1 MKARSARPT
10 NGGGGRELI
19 NILGVLS
26 PMSTSETRQNAIS
39 AAISYSGDHAAN
51 GKKMD
56 RVDEFYATDVFN
68 INAMRKRLP
77 KDVFKKLTRTLDM
90 GEPLS
95 PDVANVVASAMK
107 DWAIENGATHYTHWF
122 QPLTGSTAEKHDS
135 FIVPDGQGGMHFS
148 LSGSELVKGEPD
160 ASSFPSGGLRATFE
174 ARGYTAWDATSPAF
188 LMRGKNHVTL
198 VIPTAF
204 VSWTGHA
211 LDHKTPLLR
220 SMDAV
225 SHHALRILKIFN
237 ADQGV
242 TRVVTTLGCEQ
253 EYFLVDR
260 NLYYA
265 RPDLVTCERTL
276 FGSKP
281 PKGQQME
288 DHYFGSIP
296 PRVLAFMAEVER
308 ELYRVGVPV
317 KTRHNEVAPGQFEI
331 APIFETA
338 NVACDHQML
347 TMETLRRVAPRYGL
361 QVLLHEKPF
370 AGVNGSGKHNNWS
383 MVTSTGH
390 NLLDPADDTHS
401 NTVFLVFLCAVI
413 RAVDRHGDLLRSSVA
428 SSGNDHRLGAN
439 EAPPAIMSI
448 FLGDMLS
455 DIVKQLEEGTSERTI
470 KGGELHL
477 GARTLPQLPRDSGD
491 RNRTS
496 PFAFTGNKFEF
507 RAVGSSQS
515 VAWPNTILNTIV
527 AESLDYIANEIEAR
541 LGGSTDPENKR
552 KAAGEVM
559 QQIIRDHKRILFA
572 GDNYSEEWHAEAGKR
587 GLPNLKDCTTAIPVL
602 GDQKN
607 RELFEKYK
615 VLTGE
620 EVESRVHI
628 FMEKYAKELL
638 IESEAMVLIG
648 RQNILPAAIAHQ
660 TQLAQAVAATEATG
674 IRAPHLRKTL
684 ESFVSMVEDYGKTLD
699 ALDLADNHT
708 DHDPMAYACY
718 MKDRVVPLMAQVR
731 KLSDE
736 METHV
741 PADLW
746 PLPSYRE
753 LLFVK

>member
-1 MKARSARPT
+1 MHT
-10 NGGGGRELI
+10 
-19 NILGVLS
+19 
-26 PMSTSETRQNAIS
+26 TSETRATAVS
-39 AAISYSGDHAAN
+39 AAHSWAGETAAN
-51 GKKMD
+51 GKKPE
-56 RVDEFYATDVFN
+56 RVDQFYGQDVFS
-68 INAMRKRLP
+68 IAEMRQRLP
-77 KDVFKKLTRTLDM
+77 KNVFKSFQKTLES

-95 PDVANVVASAMK
+95 SEVADAIASAMK

-135 FIVPDGQGGMHFS
+135 FIVPDAQGGMHFS

-174 ARGYTAWDATSPAF
+174 ARGYTAWDPTSPAF

-225 SHHALRILKIFN
+225 SHQAIRILKMFD
-237 ADQGV
+237 AAEGV

-265 RPDLVTCERTL
+265 RPDLVTTERTL
-276 FGSKP
+276 FGAKP

-296 PRVLAFMAEVER
+296 PRVLSFMAEVER

-331 APIFETA
+331 APIFETT

-347 TMETLRRVAPRYGL
+347 TMETLRRVAPRYGM

-370 AGVNGSGKHNNWS
+370 AGINGSGKHNNWS
-383 MVTSTGH
+383 MSTNTGV
-390 NLLDPADDTHS
+390 NLLDPRDDTHS
-401 NTVFLVFLCAVI
+401 NTLFLLFLCGVI
-413 RAVDRHGDLLRSSVA
+413 RAVDMHADLLRSSVA

-448 FLGDMLS
+448 FLGDMLT
-455 DIVKQLEEGTSERTI
+455 DIVKQIEKGKSDHTL
-470 KGGELHL
+470 KGGTLDL

-515 VAWPNTILNTIV
+515 VAWPNTVLNTIV
-527 AESLDYIANEIEAR
+527 ADSLDFIATEMEKRTKGDASAKQKREVAQKLMQEII
-541 LGGSTDPENKR
+541 SK
-552 KAAGEVM
+552 
-559 QQIIRDHKRILFA
+559 HKRIIFG
-572 GDNYSEEWHAEAGKR
+572 GDGYTDEWHAEAKKR
-587 GLPNLKDCTTAIPVL
+587 GLPNYKDCITAIPVL
-602 GDQKN
+602 GSEKN
-607 RELFEKYK
+607 IKLFEKYK
-615 VLTGE
+615 VLSKD

-648 RQNILPAAIAHQ
+648 RQNILGAALAHQ
-660 TQLAQAVAATEATG
+660 TVLAQAISSTEAAG
-674 IRAPHLRKTL
+674 VKVPAQRKALKEFVDLVERYTQTL
-684 ESFVSMVEDYGKTLD
+684 EKLD
-699 ALDLADNHT
+699 KADDHH
-708 DHDPMAYACY
+708 DHDAHKYARY
-718 MKDRVVPLMAQVR
+718 MKDKVLPLMAELR
-731 KLSDE
+731 TLADE
-736 METHV
+736 LETRV
-741 PADLW
+741 SAELW